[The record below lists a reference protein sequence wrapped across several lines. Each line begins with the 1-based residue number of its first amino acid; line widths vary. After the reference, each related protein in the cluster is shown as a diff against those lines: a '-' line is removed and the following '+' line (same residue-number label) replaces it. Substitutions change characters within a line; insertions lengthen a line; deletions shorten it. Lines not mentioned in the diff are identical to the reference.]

1 MARREKR
8 DYLLLIRNMVVYD
21 VSRHDA
27 DGNRLQWGDGRAE
40 RRRTRESTR
49 IRKMEPKK
57 PPKRRAATSVAA
69 GTRRDATAGGPVILD
84 FVKCRIEAF
93 NREQGGGATV
103 TKDDTGYTLA
113 SEDTG
118 IPVAKLR
125 RKGKRGEF
133 QVLYWNRETGRWR
146 MVSLFGGSVFTL
158 DEALDFIS
166 NDPMECFW
174 S

>member
-1 MARREKR
+1 
-8 DYLLLIRNMVVYD
+8 
-21 VSRHDA
+21 
-27 DGNRLQWGDGRAE
+27 
-40 RRRTRESTR
+40 
-49 IRKMEPKK
+49 MEPKK
-57 PPKRRAATSVAA
+57 PPKRRTSRGVATAAT
-69 GTRRDATAGGPVILD
+69 RRELAPAGPVILD

-93 NREQGGGATV
+93 NREQGGGVAV
-103 TKDDTGYTLA
+103 VRDDTGYILTG
-113 SEDTG
+113 EDTG
-118 IPVAKLR
+118 VPIAKLR

-146 MVSLFGGSVFTL
+146 MVSLFGGSVFSL

>member
-1 MARREKR
+1 
-8 DYLLLIRNMVVYD
+8 
-21 VSRHDA
+21 
-27 DGNRLQWGDGRAE
+27 
-40 RRRTRESTR
+40 
-49 IRKMEPKK
+49 MEPRK
-57 PPKRRAATSVAA
+57 PPKRRAERNIAS
-69 GTRRDATAGGPVILD
+69 GRRREPAAGGPVILD

-93 NREQGGGATV
+93 NREQGGGVAV
-103 TKDDTGYTLA
+103 TKDDAGYTLT

-133 QVLYWNRETGRWR
+133 EVLYWNRETLRWR
-146 MVSLFGGSVFTL
+146 MVSLFGGSVFSL
-158 DEALDFIS
+158 DEALEFIS

>member
-1 MARREKR
+1 MMSPVMMPMEYVCSGWA
-8 DYLLLIRNMVVYD
+8 
-21 VSRHDA
+21 
-27 DGNRLQWGDGRAE
+27 AE
-40 RRRTRESTR
+40 WNAGWPAPESTR
-49 IRKMEPKK
+49 IWKMEPKK
-57 PPKRRAATSVAA
+57 PAKPRA
-69 GTRRDATAGGPVILD
+69 GTSIAARHRRDRPAAGPVILD

-93 NREQGGGATV
+93 NREQGGGVAV
-103 TKDDTGYTLA
+103 TKEDAGYTLT

-133 QVLYWNRETGRWR
+133 EVLYWNRETQRWR
-146 MVSLFGGSVFTL
+146 IVSLFGGSVFSL
-158 DEALDFIS
+158 DEALEFIS

>member
-1 MARREKR
+1 
-8 DYLLLIRNMVVYD
+8 
-21 VSRHDA
+21 
-27 DGNRLQWGDGRAE
+27 
-40 RRRTRESTR
+40 
-49 IRKMEPKK
+49 MEPKK
-57 PPKRRAATSVAA
+57 PPKRRATRALTTGA
-69 GTRRDATAGGPVILD
+69 RRDPAGAGPVILD

-93 NREQGGGATV
+93 NREQGGGVAV
-103 TKDDTGYTLA
+103 VRDDTGYILTG
-113 SEDTG
+113 EDTG
-118 IPVAKLR
+118 VPIAKLR

-146 MVSLFGGSVFTL
+146 MVSLFGGSVFSL

>member
-1 MARREKR
+1 M
-8 DYLLLIRNMVVYD
+8 
-21 VSRHDA
+21 
-27 DGNRLQWGDGRAE
+27 
-40 RRRTRESTR
+40 
-49 IRKMEPKK
+49 
-57 PPKRRAATSVAA
+57 
-69 GTRRDATAGGPVILD
+69 ILD

-93 NREQGGGATV
+93 NREQGGGVAV
-103 TKDDTGYTLA
+103 TKDDTGYTLT

-146 MVSLFGGSVFTL
+146 MVSLFGGSVFSL

-166 NDPMECFW
+166 NDPDGVLLE
-174 S
+174 